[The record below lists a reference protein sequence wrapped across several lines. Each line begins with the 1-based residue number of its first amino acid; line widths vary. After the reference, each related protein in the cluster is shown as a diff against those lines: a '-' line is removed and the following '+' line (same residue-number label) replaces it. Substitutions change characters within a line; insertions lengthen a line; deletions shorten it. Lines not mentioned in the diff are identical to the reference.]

1 MGMTQADDRLVQG
14 NARYVEYGDDA
25 VAYLSERD
33 LRMADAIARIG
44 HVWRVRDDDLFQAV
58 VHSIIGQQI
67 STRAQATV
75 WARMR
80 DGLGTVDAAHVAAAS
95 VEELQAFG
103 MTYGKAGYIRDFAL
117 RVQDGSF
124 DITAVERMDDDEAIE
139 ALAALRGVGR
149 WTAEMILTFCLNRPD
164 VFAYDDLAI
173 QRGLRMLYHHRK
185 ITRKLFERYR
195 RRFSPYCSVAS
206 LYLWEVAG
214 GALPELRDLA
224 QKAGPARKRPARKAG
239 EKAGAT
245 ARKAARKRVSA
256 PQENAESAR
265 GVTYVTT
272 FETGMIGTLTLASD
286 GERISHCWFKHD
298 RNWDADA
305 AKTYVRKDDLPV
317 FDIARRWLRRYFA
330 GERPDPS
337 ELPLGLSGTP
347 FRMVVWGQLLQI
359 PYGQTVTYGELA
371 ERIESQTGRRTS
383 ARAVGGAVGHNPIC
397 VIVPCHRVVGSGGSL
412 TGFAGGIEVKARLL
426 ALEGVEMG

>member
-1 MGMTQADDRLVQG
+1 MTQADDRLVQG
-14 NARYVEYGDDA
+14 EVRYVEYGDDA

-33 LRMADAIARIG
+33 PRMADAIARIG

-58 VHSIIGQQI
+58 VHSIVGQQI

-80 DGLGTVDAAHVAAAS
+80 DGLGAVDAAHVAAAS

-117 RVQDGSF
+117 HVQDGSF
-124 DITAVERMDDDEAIE
+124 DIAAVERMGDDEAIE
-139 ALAALRGVGR
+139 ALASLRGVGR

-173 QRGLRMLYHHRK
+173 QRGLRMLYHHRR
-185 ITRKLFERYR
+185 ITRKLLERYR

-239 EKAGAT
+239 EKDGG
-245 ARKAARKRVSA
+245 AARKVVRKGASA
-256 PQENAESAR
+256 PRKDAGA
-265 GVTYVTT
+265 GAGTTYVTT

-286 GERISHCWFKHD
+286 GERISHCWFEHD

-317 FDIARRWLRRYFA
+317 FDIACRWLRRYFA

-347 FRMVVWGQLLQI
+347 FRMAVWGQLLRI

-371 ERIESQTGRRTS
+371 ERVESQTGRRTS
-383 ARAVGGAVGHNPIC
+383 ARAVGGAVRHNPIC

-426 ALEGVEMG
+426 AAEGVKMG

>member
-1 MGMTQADDRLVQG
+1 MTQADDRLVQG
-14 NARYVEYGDDA
+14 EVRYVEYGDDA

-33 LRMADAIARIG
+33 PRMADAIARIG

-58 VHSIIGQQI
+58 VHSIVGQQI

-80 DGLGTVDAAHVAAAS
+80 DGLGTVDAAHVVAAS

-124 DITAVERMDDDEAIE
+124 DIAAVERMGDDEAIE
-139 ALAALRGVGR
+139 ALASLRGVGR

-173 QRGLRMLYHHRK
+173 QRGLRMLYHHRR
-185 ITRKLFERYR
+185 ITRKLLERYR

-239 EKAGAT
+239 EKDGG
-245 ARKAARKRVSA
+245 AARKVVRKGASA
-256 PQENAESAR
+256 PRKDAGA
-265 GVTYVTT
+265 GAGTTYVTT

-286 GERISHCWFKHD
+286 GERISHCWFEHD

-317 FDIARRWLRRYFA
+317 FDIACRWLRRYFA
-330 GERPDPS
+330 GERPDSS

-347 FRMVVWGQLLQI
+347 FRMAVWGQLLRI

-371 ERIESQTGRRTS
+371 ERVESQTGRRTS
-383 ARAVGGAVGHNPIC
+383 ARAVGGAVRHNPIC

-426 ALEGVEMG
+426 AAEGVKMG

>member
-1 MGMTQADDRLVQG
+1 MTQADDRLVQG
-14 NARYVEYGDDA
+14 EVRYVEYGDDA

-33 LRMADAIARIG
+33 PRMADAIARIG

-58 VHSIIGQQI
+58 VHSIVGQQI

-80 DGLGTVDAAHVAAAS
+80 DGLGTVDAAHVVAAS

-103 MTYGKAGYIRDFAL
+103 MTYGKAGYIHDFAL
-117 RVQDGSF
+117 HVQDGSF
-124 DITAVERMDDDEAIE
+124 DIAAVERMGDDEAIE
-139 ALAALRGVGR
+139 ALASLRGVGR
-149 WTAEMILTFCLNRPD
+149 WTAEMVLTFCLNRPD

-173 QRGLRMLYHHRK
+173 QRGLRMLYHHRR
-185 ITRKLFERYR
+185 ITRKLLERYR

-239 EKAGAT
+239 EKDGG
-245 ARKAARKRVSA
+245 AARKVVRKGASA
-256 PQENAESAR
+256 PRKDAGA
-265 GVTYVTT
+265 GAGTTYVTT

-286 GERISHCWFKHD
+286 GERISHCWFEHD

-317 FDIARRWLRRYFA
+317 FDIACRWLRRYFA
-330 GERPDPS
+330 GERPDSS

-347 FRMVVWGQLLQI
+347 FGMAVWGQLLRI

-371 ERIESQTGRRTS
+371 ERVESQTGRRTS
-383 ARAVGGAVGHNPIC
+383 ARAVGGAVRHNPIC

-426 ALEGVEMG
+426 AAEGVKMG

>member
-1 MGMTQADDRLVQG
+1 MTQADDRLVQG
-14 NARYVEYGDDA
+14 EVRYVEYGDDA

-33 LRMADAIARIG
+33 PRMADAIARIG

-58 VHSIIGQQI
+58 VHSIVGQQI

-103 MTYGKAGYIRDFAL
+103 MTYGKAGYIHDFAL
-117 RVQDGSF
+117 HVQDGSF
-124 DITAVERMDDDEAIE
+124 DIAAVERMGDDEAIE
-139 ALAALRGVGR
+139 ALASLRGVGR

-173 QRGLRMLYHHRK
+173 QRGLRMLYHHRR
-185 ITRKLFERYR
+185 ITRKLLERYR

-239 EKAGAT
+239 EKDGG
-245 ARKAARKRVSA
+245 AARKVVRKGASA
-256 PQENAESAR
+256 PRKDAGA
-265 GVTYVTT
+265 GAGTTYVTT

-286 GERISHCWFKHD
+286 GERISHCWFEHD

-317 FDIARRWLRRYFA
+317 FDIACRWLRRYFA
-330 GERPDPS
+330 GERPDSS

-347 FRMVVWGQLLQI
+347 FRMAVWGQLLRI

-371 ERIESQTGRRTS
+371 ERVESQTGRRTS
-383 ARAVGGAVGHNPIC
+383 ARAVGGAVRHNPIC

-426 ALEGVEMG
+426 AAEGVKMG

>member
-1 MGMTQADDRLVQG
+1 MTQADDRLVQG
-14 NARYVEYGDDA
+14 EVRYVEYGDDA

-33 LRMADAIARIG
+33 PRMADAIARIG

-58 VHSIIGQQI
+58 VHSIVGQQI

-80 DGLGTVDAAHVAAAS
+80 DGLGAVDAAHVAAAS

-117 RVQDGSF
+117 HVQDGSF
-124 DITAVERMDDDEAIE
+124 DIAAVERMGDDEAIE
-139 ALAALRGVGR
+139 ALASLRGVGR

-173 QRGLRMLYHHRK
+173 QRGLRMLYHHRR
-185 ITRKLFERYR
+185 ITRKLLERYR

-224 QKAGPARKRPARKAG
+224 QKAGSARKRPARKAG
-239 EKAGAT
+239 EKDGG
-245 ARKAARKRVSA
+245 AARKVVRKGASA
-256 PQENAESAR
+256 PRKDAGA
-265 GVTYVTT
+265 GAGTTYVTT

-286 GERISHCWFKHD
+286 GERISHCRFEHD

-317 FDIARRWLRRYFA
+317 FDIACHWLRRYFA
-330 GERPDPS
+330 GERPDSS

-347 FRMVVWGQLLQI
+347 FRMAVWGQLLRI

-371 ERIESQTGRRTS
+371 ERVESQTGRRTS
-383 ARAVGGAVGHNPIC
+383 ARAVGGAVRHNPIC

-426 ALEGVEMG
+426 AAEGVKMG

>member
-1 MGMTQADDRLVQG
+1 MTQADDRLVQG
-14 NARYVEYGDDA
+14 EVRYVEYGDDA
-25 VAYLSERD
+25 VAYLSARD
-33 LRMADAIARIG
+33 QRMADAIARIG

-58 VHSIIGQQI
+58 VHSIVGQQI

-103 MTYGKAGYIRDFAL
+103 MTYGKVGYIHDFAL
-117 RVQDGSF
+117 HVQDGSF
-124 DITAVERMDDDEAIE
+124 DIAAVERMGDDEAIE
-139 ALAALRGVGR
+139 ALASLRGVGR

-173 QRGLRMLYHHRK
+173 QRGLRMLYHHRR
-185 ITRKLFERYR
+185 ITRKLLERYR

-224 QKAGPARKRPARKAG
+224 QKAGSARKRPARKAG
-239 EKAGAT
+239 EKDGG
-245 ARKAARKRVSA
+245 AARKVVRKGASA
-256 PQENAESAR
+256 PRKDAGA
-265 GVTYVTT
+265 GAGTTYVTT

-286 GERISHCWFKHD
+286 GERISHCWFEHD
-298 RNWDADA
+298 RSWDADA

-317 FDIARRWLRRYFA
+317 FDIACRWLRRYFA
-330 GERPDPS
+330 GERPDSS

-347 FRMVVWGQLLQI
+347 FRMAVWGQLLRI

-371 ERIESQTGRRTS
+371 ERVESQTGRRTS
-383 ARAVGGAVGHNPIC
+383 ARAVGGAVRHNPIC

-426 ALEGVEMG
+426 AAEGVKMG

>member
-1 MGMTQADDRLVQG
+1 MTQADDRLVQG
-14 NARYVEYGDDA
+14 EVRYVEYGDDA

-33 LRMADAIARIG
+33 PRMADAIARIG

-58 VHSIIGQQI
+58 VHSIVGQQI

-103 MTYGKAGYIRDFAL
+103 MTYGKVGYIRDFAL

-124 DITAVERMDDDEAIE
+124 DIAAVERMGDDEAIE
-139 ALAALRGVGR
+139 ALASLRGVGR

-173 QRGLRMLYHHRK
+173 QRGLRMLYHHRR
-185 ITRKLFERYR
+185 ITRKLLERYR

-224 QKAGPARKRPARKAG
+224 QKAGPARKRPARKAR
-239 EKAGAT
+239 EKDGG
-245 ARKAARKRVSA
+245 AARKVVRKGASA
-256 PQENAESAR
+256 PRKDAGA
-265 GVTYVTT
+265 GAGTTYVTT

-286 GERISHCWFKHD
+286 GERISHCWFEHD

-317 FDIARRWLRRYFA
+317 FDIACRWLRRYFA

-347 FRMVVWGQLLQI
+347 FRMAVWGQLLRI

-371 ERIESQTGRRTS
+371 ERVESQTGRRTS

-426 ALEGVEMG
+426 AAEGVKMG

>member
-1 MGMTQADDRLVQG
+1 MTQADDRLVQG
-14 NARYVEYGDDA
+14 EVRYVEYGDDA

-33 LRMADAIARIG
+33 PRMADAIARIG

-58 VHSIIGQQI
+58 VHSIVGQQI

-103 MTYGKAGYIRDFAL
+103 MTYGKAGYIHDFAL

-124 DITAVERMDDDEAIE
+124 DIAAVERMGDDEAIE
-139 ALAALRGVGR
+139 ALASLRGVGR

-173 QRGLRMLYHHRK
+173 QRGLRMLYHHRR
-185 ITRKLFERYR
+185 ITRKLLERYR

-224 QKAGPARKRPARKAG
+224 QKAGPAGKRPARKAG
-239 EKAGAT
+239 EKDGG
-245 ARKAARKRVSA
+245 AARKVVRKGASA
-256 PQENAESAR
+256 PRKDAGA
-265 GVTYVTT
+265 GAGTTYVTT

-286 GERISHCWFKHD
+286 GERISHCWFEHD

-317 FDIARRWLRRYFA
+317 FDIACRWLRRYFA
-330 GERPDPS
+330 GERPDSS

-347 FRMVVWGQLLQI
+347 FRMAVWGQLLRI

-371 ERIESQTGRRTS
+371 ERVESQTGRRTS
-383 ARAVGGAVGHNPIC
+383 ARAVGGAVRHNPIC

-426 ALEGVEMG
+426 AAEGVKMG

>member
-1 MGMTQADDRLVQG
+1 MTQADDRLVQG
-14 NARYVEYGDDA
+14 EVRYVEYGDDA
-25 VAYLSERD
+25 VAYLSARD
-33 LRMADAIARIG
+33 QRMADAIARIG

-58 VHSIIGQQI
+58 VHSIVGQQI

-95 VEELQAFG
+95 VEELRAFG
-103 MTYGKAGYIRDFAL
+103 MTYGKVGYIHDFAL
-117 RVQDGSF
+117 HVQDGSF
-124 DITAVERMDDDEAIE
+124 DIAAVERMGDDEAIE
-139 ALAALRGVGR
+139 ALASLRGVGR

-173 QRGLRMLYHHRK
+173 QRGLRMLYHHRR
-185 ITRKLFERYR
+185 ITRKLLERYR

-239 EKAGAT
+239 EKDGG
-245 ARKAARKRVSA
+245 AARKVVRKGASA
-256 PQENAESAR
+256 PRKDAGA
-265 GVTYVTT
+265 GAGTTYVTT

-286 GERISHCWFKHD
+286 GERISHCWFEHD

-317 FDIARRWLRRYFA
+317 FDIACRWLRRYFA
-330 GERPDPS
+330 GERPDSS

-347 FRMVVWGQLLQI
+347 FRMAVWGQLLRI

-371 ERIESQTGRRTS
+371 ERVESQTGRRTS
-383 ARAVGGAVGHNPIC
+383 ARAVGGAVRHNPIC

-426 ALEGVEMG
+426 AAEGVKMG

>member
-1 MGMTQADDRLVQG
+1 MTQADDRLVQG
-14 NARYVEYGDDA
+14 EVRYVEYGDDA

-33 LRMADAIARIG
+33 PRMADAIARIG

-58 VHSIIGQQI
+58 VHSIVGQQI

-103 MTYGKAGYIRDFAL
+103 MTYGKAGYIHDFAL
-117 RVQDGSF
+117 HVQDGSF
-124 DITAVERMDDDEAIE
+124 DIAAVERMGDDEAIE
-139 ALAALRGVGR
+139 ALASLRGVGR

-173 QRGLRMLYHHRK
+173 QRGLRMLYHHRR
-185 ITRKLFERYR
+185 ITRKLLERYR

-239 EKAGAT
+239 EKDGG
-245 ARKAARKRVSA
+245 AARKVVRKGASA
-256 PQENAESAR
+256 PRKDAGA
-265 GVTYVTT
+265 GAGTTYVTT

-286 GERISHCWFKHD
+286 GERISHCWFEHD

-317 FDIARRWLRRYFA
+317 FDIACRWLRRYFA

-347 FRMVVWGQLLQI
+347 FRMAVWGQLLRI

-371 ERIESQTGRRTS
+371 ERVESQTGRRTS
-383 ARAVGGAVGHNPIC
+383 ARAVGGAVRHNPIC

-426 ALEGVEMG
+426 AAEGVKMG

>member
-1 MGMTQADDRLVQG
+1 MTQADDRLVQG
-14 NARYVEYGDDA
+14 EVRYVEYGDDA

-33 LRMADAIARIG
+33 PRMADAIARIG

-58 VHSIIGQQI
+58 VHSIVGQQI

-103 MTYGKAGYIRDFAL
+103 MTYGKAGYIHDFAL
-117 RVQDGSF
+117 HVQDGSF
-124 DITAVERMDDDEAIE
+124 DIAAVERMGDDEAIE
-139 ALAALRGVGR
+139 ALASLRGVGR

-173 QRGLRMLYHHRK
+173 QRGLRMLYHHRR
-185 ITRKLFERYR
+185 ITQKLLERYR

-239 EKAGAT
+239 EKDGG
-245 ARKAARKRVSA
+245 AARKVVRKGASA
-256 PQENAESAR
+256 PRKDAGA
-265 GVTYVTT
+265 GAGTTYVTT

-286 GERISHCWFKHD
+286 GERISHCWFEHD

-317 FDIARRWLRRYFA
+317 FDIACRWLRRYFA

-347 FRMVVWGQLLQI
+347 FRMAVWGQLLRI

-371 ERIESQTGRRTS
+371 ERVESQTGRRTS
-383 ARAVGGAVGHNPIC
+383 ARAVGGAVRHNPIC

-426 ALEGVEMG
+426 AAEGVKMG

>member
-1 MGMTQADDRLVQG
+1 MTQADDRLVQG
-14 NARYVEYGDDA
+14 EVRYVEYGDDA

-33 LRMADAIARIG
+33 PRMADAIARIG

-58 VHSIIGQQI
+58 VHSIVGQQI

-103 MTYGKAGYIRDFAL
+103 MTYGKVGYIHDFAL
-117 RVQDGSF
+117 HVQDGSF
-124 DITAVERMDDDEAIE
+124 DIAAVERMGDDEAIE
-139 ALAALRGVGR
+139 ALASLRGVGR

-173 QRGLRMLYHHRK
+173 QRGLRMLYHHRR
-185 ITRKLFERYR
+185 ITRKLLERYR

-239 EKAGAT
+239 EKDGG
-245 ARKAARKRVSA
+245 AARKVVRKGASA
-256 PQENAESAR
+256 PRKDAGA
-265 GVTYVTT
+265 GAGTTYVTT

-286 GERISHCWFKHD
+286 GERISHCWFEHD

-317 FDIARRWLRRYFA
+317 FDIACRWLRRYFA
-330 GERPDPS
+330 GERPDSS

-347 FRMVVWGQLLQI
+347 FRMAVWGQLLRI

-371 ERIESQTGRRTS
+371 ERVESQTGRRTS
-383 ARAVGGAVGHNPIC
+383 ARAVGGAVRHNPIC

-426 ALEGVEMG
+426 AAEGVKMG

>member
-1 MGMTQADDRLVQG
+1 MTQADDRLVQG
-14 NARYVEYGDDA
+14 EVRYVEYGDDA

-33 LRMADAIARIG
+33 PRMADAIARIG

-58 VHSIIGQQI
+58 VHSIVGQQI

-80 DGLGTVDAAHVAAAS
+80 DGLGTVDAAHVVAAS

-103 MTYGKAGYIRDFAL
+103 MTYGKVGYIHDFAL

-124 DITAVERMDDDEAIE
+124 DIAAVERMGDDEAIE
-139 ALAALRGVGR
+139 ALASLRGVGR

-173 QRGLRMLYHHRK
+173 QRGLRMLYHHRR
-185 ITRKLFERYR
+185 ITRKLLERYR

-239 EKAGAT
+239 EKDGG
-245 ARKAARKRVSA
+245 AARKVVRKGASA
-256 PQENAESAR
+256 PRKDAGA
-265 GVTYVTT
+265 GAGTTYVTT

-286 GERISHCWFKHD
+286 GERISHCWFEHD

-317 FDIARRWLRRYFA
+317 FDIACHWLRRYFA
-330 GERPDPS
+330 GERPDSS

-347 FRMVVWGQLLQI
+347 FRMAVWGQLLRI

-371 ERIESQTGRRTS
+371 ERVESQTGRRTS
-383 ARAVGGAVGHNPIC
+383 ARAVGGAVRHNPIC

-426 ALEGVEMG
+426 AAEGVKMG

>member
-1 MGMTQADDRLVQG
+1 MAMTQADDRLVQG
-14 NARYVEYGDDA
+14 EVRYVEYGDDA
-25 VAYLSERD
+25 VAYLSARD
-33 LRMADAIARIG
+33 PRMADAIARIG
-44 HVWRVRDDDLFQAV
+44 HVWRVRDDELFQAV
-58 VHSIIGQQI
+58 VHSIVGQQI

-124 DITAVERMDDDEAIE
+124 DIAAVERMGDDEAIE
-139 ALAALRGVGR
+139 ALASLRGVGR

-164 VFAYDDLAI
+164 VFAFDDLAI

-224 QKAGPARKRPARKAG
+224 QKTRPARKAG
-239 EKAGAT
+239 EKNGG
-245 ARKAARKRVSA
+245 AARKTVRKGDSA
-256 PQENAESAR
+256 PR
-265 GVTYVTT
+265 KVGGTGTGTTHVTT
-272 FETGMIGTLTLASD
+272 FETGVIGNLTLASD
-286 GERISHCWFKHD
+286 GERISHCWFEHD
-298 RNWDADA
+298 RNWDADVA
-305 AKTYVRKDDLPV
+305 EAYVRKDDLPV
-317 FDIARRWLRRYFA
+317 FDIARRWLRGYFA
-330 GERPDPS
+330 GERPDPG
-337 ELPLGLSGTP
+337 ELPLGLVGTP
-347 FRMVVWGQLLQI
+347 FRMVVWEQLLQI
-359 PYGQTVTYGELA
+359 PYGRTVTYGELA
-371 ERIESQTGRRTS
+371 ERVESQTGRRTS

-412 TGFAGGIEVKARLL
+412 MGFAGGVEVKARLL
-426 ALEGVEMG
+426 ALEGAKMG

>member
-1 MGMTQADDRLVQG
+1 MTQADDRLVQG
-14 NARYVEYGDDA
+14 EVRYVEYGDDA

-33 LRMADAIARIG
+33 PRMADAIARIG
-44 HVWRVRDDDLFQAV
+44 HVWRVRDNDLFQAV
-58 VHSIIGQQI
+58 VHSIVGQQI

-80 DGLGTVDAAHVAAAS
+80 DGLGMVDAAHVAAAS

-103 MTYGKAGYIRDFAL
+103 MTYGKAGYIHDFAL
-117 RVQDGSF
+117 HVQDGSF
-124 DITAVERMDDDEAIE
+124 DIAAVERMGDDEAIE
-139 ALAALRGVGR
+139 ALASLRGVGR

-173 QRGLRMLYHHRK
+173 QRGLRMLYHHRR
-185 ITRKLFERYR
+185 ITRKLLERYR

-239 EKAGAT
+239 EKDGG
-245 ARKAARKRVSA
+245 AARKVVRKGASA
-256 PQENAESAR
+256 PRKDAGA
-265 GVTYVTT
+265 GAGTTYVTT

-286 GERISHCWFKHD
+286 GERISHCWFEHD

-317 FDIARRWLRRYFA
+317 FDIACRWLRRYFA

-347 FRMVVWGQLLQI
+347 FRMAVWGQLLRI

-371 ERIESQTGRRTS
+371 ERVESQTGRRTS

-426 ALEGVEMG
+426 AAEGVKMG

>member
-1 MGMTQADDRLVQG
+1 MTQADDRLVQG
-14 NARYVEYGDDA
+14 EVRYVEYGDDA

-33 LRMADAIARIG
+33 PRMADAIARIG

-58 VHSIIGQQI
+58 VHSIVGQQI

-80 DGLGTVDAAHVAAAS
+80 DGLGAVDAAHVAAAS

-117 RVQDGSF
+117 HVQDGSF
-124 DITAVERMDDDEAIE
+124 DIAAVERMGDDEAIE
-139 ALAALRGVGR
+139 ALASLRGVGR

-173 QRGLRMLYHHRK
+173 QRGLRMLYHHRR
-185 ITRKLFERYR
+185 ITRKLLERYR

-224 QKAGPARKRPARKAG
+224 QKAGSARKRPARKAG
-239 EKAGAT
+239 EKDGG
-245 ARKAARKRVSA
+245 AARKVVRKGASA
-256 PQENAESAR
+256 PRKDAGA
-265 GVTYVTT
+265 GAGTTYVTT

-286 GERISHCWFKHD
+286 GERISHCWFEHD

-317 FDIARRWLRRYFA
+317 FDIACHWLRRYFA
-330 GERPDPS
+330 GERPDSS

-347 FRMVVWGQLLQI
+347 FRMAVWGQLLRI

-371 ERIESQTGRRTS
+371 ERVESQTGRRTS
-383 ARAVGGAVGHNPIC
+383 VRAVGGAVRHNPIC

-426 ALEGVEMG
+426 AAEGVKMG

>member
-1 MGMTQADDRLVQG
+1 MTQADDRLVQG
-14 NARYVEYGDDA
+14 EVRYVEYGDDA

-33 LRMADAIARIG
+33 PRMADAIARIG

-58 VHSIIGQQI
+58 VHSIVGQQI

-124 DITAVERMDDDEAIE
+124 DIAAVERMGDDEAIE
-139 ALAALRGVGR
+139 ALASLRGVGR

-173 QRGLRMLYHHRK
+173 QRGLRMLYHHRR
-185 ITRKLFERYR
+185 ITRKLLERYR

-239 EKAGAT
+239 EKDGG
-245 ARKAARKRVSA
+245 AARKVVRKGASA
-256 PQENAESAR
+256 PRKDAGA
-265 GVTYVTT
+265 GAGTTYVTT

-286 GERISHCWFKHD
+286 GERISHCWFEHD

-317 FDIARRWLRRYFA
+317 FDIACRWLRRYFA
-330 GERPDPS
+330 GERPDSS

-347 FRMVVWGQLLQI
+347 FRMAVWGQLLRI

-371 ERIESQTGRRTS
+371 ERVESQTGRRTS
-383 ARAVGGAVGHNPIC
+383 ARAVGGAVRHNPIC

-426 ALEGVEMG
+426 AAEGVKMG

>member
-1 MGMTQADDRLVQG
+1 MTQADDRLVQG
-14 NARYVEYGDDA
+14 EVRYVEYGDDA

-33 LRMADAIARIG
+33 PRMADAIARIG

-58 VHSIIGQQI
+58 VHSIVGQQI

-103 MTYGKAGYIRDFAL
+103 MTFGKVGYIHDFAL
-117 RVQDGSF
+117 HVQDGSF
-124 DITAVERMDDDEAIE
+124 DIAAVERMGDDEAIE
-139 ALAALRGVGR
+139 ALASLRGVGR

-173 QRGLRMLYHHRK
+173 QRGLRMLYHHRR
-185 ITRKLFERYR
+185 ITRKLLERYR

-239 EKAGAT
+239 EKDGG
-245 ARKAARKRVSA
+245 AARKVVRKGASA
-256 PQENAESAR
+256 PRKDAGA
-265 GVTYVTT
+265 GAGTTYVTT

-286 GERISHCWFKHD
+286 GERISHCWFEHD

-317 FDIARRWLRRYFA
+317 FDIACRWLRRYFA
-330 GERPDPS
+330 GERPDSS

-347 FRMVVWGQLLQI
+347 FRMAVWGQLLRI

-371 ERIESQTGRRTS
+371 ERVESQTGRRTS
-383 ARAVGGAVGHNPIC
+383 ARAVGGAVRHNPIC

-426 ALEGVEMG
+426 AAEGVKMG

>member
-1 MGMTQADDRLVQG
+1 MTQADDRLVQG
-14 NARYVEYGDDA
+14 EVRYVEYGDDA
-25 VAYLSERD
+25 VAYLSARD
-33 LRMADAIARIG
+33 QRMADAIARIG

-58 VHSIIGQQI
+58 VHSIVGQQI

-103 MTYGKAGYIRDFAL
+103 MTYGKVGYIRDFAL
-117 RVQDGSF
+117 HVQDGSF
-124 DITAVERMDDDEAIE
+124 DIAAVERMGDDEAIE
-139 ALAALRGVGR
+139 ALASLRGVGR

-173 QRGLRMLYHHRK
+173 QRGLRMLYHHRR
-185 ITRKLFERYR
+185 ITRKLLERYR

-239 EKAGAT
+239 EKDGG
-245 ARKAARKRVSA
+245 AARKVVRKGASA
-256 PQENAESAR
+256 PRKDAGA
-265 GVTYVTT
+265 GAGTTYVTT

-286 GERISHCWFKHD
+286 GERISHCWFEHD

-317 FDIARRWLRRYFA
+317 FDIACRWLRRYFA
-330 GERPDPS
+330 GERPDSS

-347 FRMVVWGQLLQI
+347 FRMAVWGQLLRI

-371 ERIESQTGRRTS
+371 ERVESQTGRRTS
-383 ARAVGGAVGHNPIC
+383 ARAVGGAVRHNPIC

-426 ALEGVEMG
+426 AAEGVKMG

>member
-1 MGMTQADDRLVQG
+1 MTQADDRLVQG
-14 NARYVEYGDDA
+14 EVRYVEYGDDA
-25 VAYLSERD
+25 VAYLSARD
-33 LRMADAIARIG
+33 QRMADAIARIG

-58 VHSIIGQQI
+58 VHSIVGQQI

-103 MTYGKAGYIRDFAL
+103 MTYGKVGYIHDFAL
-117 RVQDGSF
+117 HVQDGSF
-124 DITAVERMDDDEAIE
+124 DIAAVERMGDDEAIE
-139 ALAALRGVGR
+139 ALASLRGVGR

-173 QRGLRMLYHHRK
+173 QRGLRMLYHHRR
-185 ITRKLFERYR
+185 ITRKLLERYR

-239 EKAGAT
+239 EKDGG
-245 ARKAARKRVSA
+245 AARKVVRKGASA
-256 PQENAESAR
+256 PRKDAGA
-265 GVTYVTT
+265 GAGTTYVTT

-286 GERISHCWFKHD
+286 GERISHCWFEHD

-317 FDIARRWLRRYFA
+317 FDIACRWLRRYFA
-330 GERPDPS
+330 GERPDSS

-347 FRMVVWGQLLQI
+347 FRMAVWGQLLRI

-371 ERIESQTGRRTS
+371 ERVESQTGRRTS
-383 ARAVGGAVGHNPIC
+383 ARAVGGAVRHNPIC

-426 ALEGVEMG
+426 AAEGVKMG

>member
-1 MGMTQADDRLVQG
+1 MTQADDRLVQG
-14 NARYVEYGDDA
+14 EVRYVEYGDDA

-33 LRMADAIARIG
+33 PRMADAIARIG

-58 VHSIIGQQI
+58 VHSIVGQQI

-80 DGLGTVDAAHVAAAS
+80 DGLGTVDAAHVVAAS

-124 DITAVERMDDDEAIE
+124 DIAAVERMGDDEAIE
-139 ALAALRGVGR
+139 ALASLRGVGR

-173 QRGLRMLYHHRK
+173 QRGLRMLYHHRR
-185 ITRKLFERYR
+185 ITRKLLERYR

-239 EKAGAT
+239 EKDGG
-245 ARKAARKRVSA
+245 AARKVVRKGASA
-256 PQENAESAR
+256 PRKDAGA
-265 GVTYVTT
+265 GAGTTYVTT

-286 GERISHCWFKHD
+286 GERISHCWFEHD

-317 FDIARRWLRRYFA
+317 FDIACRWLRRYFA
-330 GERPDPS
+330 GERPDSS

-347 FRMVVWGQLLQI
+347 FGMAVWGQLLRI

-371 ERIESQTGRRTS
+371 ERVESQTGRRTS
-383 ARAVGGAVGHNPIC
+383 ARAVGGAVRHNPIC

-426 ALEGVEMG
+426 AAEGVKMG

>member
-1 MGMTQADDRLVQG
+1 MTQADDRLVQG
-14 NARYVEYGDDA
+14 EVRYVEYGDDA

-33 LRMADAIARIG
+33 PRMADAIARIG

-58 VHSIIGQQI
+58 VHSIVGQQI

-103 MTYGKAGYIRDFAL
+103 MTFGKAGYIRDFAL
-117 RVQDGSF
+117 HVQDGSF
-124 DITAVERMDDDEAIE
+124 DIAAVERMGDDEAIE
-139 ALAALRGVGR
+139 ALASLRGVGR

-173 QRGLRMLYHHRK
+173 QRGLRMLYHHRR
-185 ITRKLFERYR
+185 ITRKLLERYR

-239 EKAGAT
+239 EKDGG
-245 ARKAARKRVSA
+245 AARKVVRKGASA
-256 PQENAESAR
+256 PRKDAGA
-265 GVTYVTT
+265 GAGTTYVTT

-286 GERISHCWFKHD
+286 GERISHCWFEHD

-317 FDIARRWLRRYFA
+317 FDIACRWLRRYFA

-347 FRMVVWGQLLQI
+347 FRMAVWGQLLRI

-371 ERIESQTGRRTS
+371 ERVESQTGRRTS
-383 ARAVGGAVGHNPIC
+383 ARAVGGAVRHNPIC

-412 TGFAGGIEVKARLL
+412 TGFAGGIEMKARLL
-426 ALEGVEMG
+426 AAEGVKMG

>member
-1 MGMTQADDRLVQG
+1 MTQADDRLVQG
-14 NARYVEYGDDA
+14 EVRYVEYGDDA

-33 LRMADAIARIG
+33 PRMADAIARIG

-58 VHSIIGQQI
+58 VHGIVGQQI

-103 MTYGKAGYIRDFAL
+103 MTYGKVGYIRDFAL
-117 RVQDGSF
+117 HVQDGSF
-124 DITAVERMDDDEAIE
+124 DIAAVERMGDDEAIE
-139 ALAALRGVGR
+139 ALASLRGVGR

-173 QRGLRMLYHHRK
+173 QRGLRMLYHHRR
-185 ITRKLFERYR
+185 ITRKLLERYR

-239 EKAGAT
+239 EKDGG
-245 ARKAARKRVSA
+245 AARKVVRKGASA
-256 PQENAESAR
+256 PRKDAGA
-265 GVTYVTT
+265 GAGTTYVTT

-286 GERISHCWFKHD
+286 GERISHCWFEHD

-317 FDIARRWLRRYFA
+317 FDIACRWLRRYFA
-330 GERPDPS
+330 GERPDSS

-347 FRMVVWGQLLQI
+347 FRMAVWGQLLRI

-371 ERIESQTGRRTS
+371 ERVESQTGRRTS
-383 ARAVGGAVGHNPIC
+383 ARAVGGAVRHNPIC

-426 ALEGVEMG
+426 AAEGVKMG

>member
-1 MGMTQADDRLVQG
+1 M
-14 NARYVEYGDDA
+14 
-25 VAYLSERD
+25 
-33 LRMADAIARIG
+33 
-44 HVWRVRDDDLFQAV
+44 WRVRDDDLFQTV
-58 VHSIIGQQI
+58 VHSIVGQQI

-124 DITAVERMDDDEAIE
+124 DIAAVERMGDDEAIE
-139 ALAALRGVGR
+139 ALASLRGVGR

-164 VFAYDDLAI
+164 VFAFDDLAI

-224 QKAGPARKRPARKAG
+224 QKTRPARKAG
-239 EKAGAT
+239 EKNGG
-245 ARKAARKRVSA
+245 AARKTVRKGGSA
-256 PQENAESAR
+256 PRKVA
-265 GVTYVTT
+265 GTGTGTTYVTT
-272 FETGMIGTLTLASD
+272 FETGVIGNLTLASD
-286 GERISHCWFKHD
+286 GERILHCWFEHD
-298 RNWDADA
+298 RNWDADVA
-305 AKTYVRKDDLPV
+305 EAYVRKDDLPV
-317 FDIARRWLRRYFA
+317 FDIARRWLRGYFA
-330 GERPDPS
+330 GERPDPG
-337 ELPLGLSGTP
+337 ELPLGLVGTP
-347 FRMVVWGQLLQI
+347 FRMVAWGQLLRI
-359 PYGQTVTYGELA
+359 PYGRTVTYGELA
-371 ERIESQTGRRTS
+371 ERVESQTGRRTS

-412 TGFAGGIEVKARLL
+412 TGFAGGVEVKARLL
-426 ALEGVEMG
+426 ALEGAKMG

>member
-1 MGMTQADDRLVQG
+1 M
-14 NARYVEYGDDA
+14 
-25 VAYLSERD
+25 
-33 LRMADAIARIG
+33 
-44 HVWRVRDDDLFQAV
+44 RDDDLFQTV
-58 VHSIIGQQI
+58 VHSIVGQQI

-124 DITAVERMDDDEAIE
+124 DIAAVERMGDDEAIE
-139 ALAALRGVGR
+139 ALASLRGVGR

-164 VFAYDDLAI
+164 VFAFDDLAI

-224 QKAGPARKRPARKAG
+224 QKTRPARKAG
-239 EKAGAT
+239 EKNGG
-245 ARKAARKRVSA
+245 AARKTVRKGGSA
-256 PQENAESAR
+256 PRKVA
-265 GVTYVTT
+265 GTGTGTTYVTT
-272 FETGMIGTLTLASD
+272 FETGVIGNLTLASD
-286 GERISHCWFKHD
+286 GERILHCWFEHD
-298 RNWDADA
+298 RNWDADVA
-305 AKTYVRKDDLPV
+305 EAYVRKDDLPV
-317 FDIARRWLRRYFA
+317 FDIARRWLRGYFA
-330 GERPDPS
+330 GERPDPG
-337 ELPLGLSGTP
+337 ELPLGLVGTP
-347 FRMVVWGQLLQI
+347 FRMVAWGQLLRI
-359 PYGQTVTYGELA
+359 PYGRTVTYGELA
-371 ERIESQTGRRTS
+371 ERVESQTGRRTS

-412 TGFAGGIEVKARLL
+412 TGFAGGVEVKARLL
-426 ALEGVEMG
+426 ALEGAKMG

>member
-1 MGMTQADDRLVQG
+1 MTQADDRLVQG
-14 NARYVEYGDDA
+14 EVRYVEYGDDA

-33 LRMADAIARIG
+33 PRMADAIARIG

-58 VHSIIGQQI
+58 VHSIVGQQI

-75 WARMR
+75 WSRMR
-80 DGLGTVDAAHVAAAS
+80 DGLGTVDAAHVVAAS

-117 RVQDGSF
+117 RVQDGLF
-124 DITAVERMDDDEAIE
+124 DIAAVERMGDDEAIE
-139 ALAALRGVGR
+139 VLASLRGVGR

-173 QRGLRMLYHHRK
+173 QRGLRMLYHHRR
-185 ITRKLFERYR
+185 ITRKLLERYR

-239 EKAGAT
+239 EKDGG
-245 ARKAARKRVSA
+245 AARKVVRKGASA
-256 PQENAESAR
+256 PRKDAGA
-265 GVTYVTT
+265 GAGTTYVTT

-286 GERISHCWFKHD
+286 GERISHCWFEHD

-317 FDIARRWLRRYFA
+317 FDIACRWLRRYFA
-330 GERPDPS
+330 GERPDSS

-347 FRMVVWGQLLQI
+347 FRMAVWGQLLRI

-371 ERIESQTGRRTS
+371 ERVESQTGRRTS
-383 ARAVGGAVGHNPIC
+383 ARAVGGAVRHNPIC

-426 ALEGVEMG
+426 AAEGVKMG

>member
-1 MGMTQADDRLVQG
+1 MTQADDRLVQG
-14 NARYVEYGDDA
+14 EVRYVEYGDDA
-25 VAYLSERD
+25 VAYLSARD
-33 LRMADAIARIG
+33 QRMADAIARIG

-58 VHSIIGQQI
+58 VHSIVGQQI
-67 STRAQATV
+67 STRAQVTV
-75 WARMR
+75 WSRMR

-124 DITAVERMDDDEAIE
+124 DIAAVERMGDDEAIE
-139 ALAALRGVGR
+139 ALASLRGVGR

-173 QRGLRMLYHHRK
+173 QRGLRMLYHHRR
-185 ITRKLFERYR
+185 ITRKLLGRYR

-239 EKAGAT
+239 EKDGG
-245 ARKAARKRVSA
+245 AARKVVRKGASA
-256 PQENAESAR
+256 PRKDAGA
-265 GVTYVTT
+265 GAGTTYVTT

-286 GERISHCWFKHD
+286 GERISHCWFEHD

-317 FDIARRWLRRYFA
+317 FDIACRWLRRYFA
-330 GERPDPS
+330 GERPDSS

-347 FRMVVWGQLLQI
+347 FRMAVWGQLLRI

-371 ERIESQTGRRTS
+371 ERVESQTGRRTS

-426 ALEGVEMG
+426 AAEGVKMG

>member
-1 MGMTQADDRLVQG
+1 MTQADDRLVQG
-14 NARYVEYGDDA
+14 EVRYVEYGDDA
-25 VAYLSERD
+25 VAYLSARD
-33 LRMADAIARIG
+33 PRMADAIARIG

-58 VHSIIGQQI
+58 VHSIVGQQI

-75 WARMR
+75 WSRMR

-124 DITAVERMDDDEAIE
+124 DIAAVERMGDDEAIE
-139 ALAALRGVGR
+139 ALASLRGVGR

-173 QRGLRMLYHHRK
+173 QRGLRMLYHHRR
-185 ITRKLFERYR
+185 ITRKLLERYR

-239 EKAGAT
+239 EKDGG
-245 ARKAARKRVSA
+245 AARKVVRKGASA
-256 PQENAESAR
+256 PRKDAGA
-265 GVTYVTT
+265 GAGTTYVTT

-286 GERISHCWFKHD
+286 GERISHCWFEHD

-317 FDIARRWLRRYFA
+317 FDIACRWLRRYFA
-330 GERPDPS
+330 GERPDSS

-347 FRMVVWGQLLQI
+347 FRMAVWGQLLRI

-371 ERIESQTGRRTS
+371 ERVESQTGRRTS
-383 ARAVGGAVGHNPIC
+383 ARAVGGAVRHNPIC

-426 ALEGVEMG
+426 AAEGVKMG

>member
-1 MGMTQADDRLVQG
+1 MTQADDRLVQG
-14 NARYVEYGDDA
+14 EVRYVEYGDDA
-25 VAYLSERD
+25 VAYLSARD
-33 LRMADAIARIG
+33 QRMADAIARIG

-58 VHSIIGQQI
+58 VHSIVGQQI
-67 STRAQATV
+67 STHAQATV

-80 DGLGTVDAAHVAAAS
+80 DGLGAVDAAHVAAAS

-103 MTYGKAGYIRDFAL
+103 MTYGKAGYIHDFAL

-124 DITAVERMDDDEAIE
+124 DIAAVERMGDDEAIE
-139 ALAALRGVGR
+139 ALASLRGVGR

-173 QRGLRMLYHHRK
+173 QRGLRMLYHHRR
-185 ITRKLFERYR
+185 ITRKLLERYR

-239 EKAGAT
+239 EKDGG
-245 ARKAARKRVSA
+245 AARKVVRKGASA
-256 PQENAESAR
+256 PRKDAGA
-265 GVTYVTT
+265 GAGTTYVTT

-286 GERISHCWFKHD
+286 GERISHCWFEHD

-317 FDIARRWLRRYFA
+317 FDIACHWLRRYFA
-330 GERPDPS
+330 GERPDSS

-347 FRMVVWGQLLQI
+347 FRMAVWGQLLRI

-371 ERIESQTGRRTS
+371 ERVESQTGRRTS
-383 ARAVGGAVGHNPIC
+383 ARAVGGAVRHNPIC

-426 ALEGVEMG
+426 AAEGVKMG

>member
-1 MGMTQADDRLVQG
+1 MTQADDRLVQG
-14 NARYVEYGDDA
+14 EVRYVEYGDDA

-33 LRMADAIARIG
+33 PRMADAIARIG

-58 VHSIIGQQI
+58 VHSIVGQQI

-103 MTYGKAGYIRDFAL
+103 MTYGKVGYIRDFAL
-117 RVQDGSF
+117 HVQDGSF
-124 DITAVERMDDDEAIE
+124 DIAAVERMGDDEAIE
-139 ALAALRGVGR
+139 ALASLRGVGR

-173 QRGLRMLYHHRK
+173 QRGLRMLYHHRR
-185 ITRKLFERYR
+185 ITRKLLERYR

-239 EKAGAT
+239 EKDGG
-245 ARKAARKRVSA
+245 AARKVVRKGASA
-256 PQENAESAR
+256 PRKDAGA
-265 GVTYVTT
+265 GAGTTYVTT

-286 GERISHCWFKHD
+286 GERISHCWFEHD

-317 FDIARRWLRRYFA
+317 FDIACRWLRRYFA
-330 GERPDPS
+330 GERPDSS

-347 FRMVVWGQLLQI
+347 FRMAVWGQLLRI

-371 ERIESQTGRRTS
+371 ERVESQTGRRTS
-383 ARAVGGAVGHNPIC
+383 ARAVGGAVRHNPIC

-426 ALEGVEMG
+426 AAEGVKMG

>member
-1 MGMTQADDRLVQG
+1 MTQADDRLVQG
-14 NARYVEYGDDA
+14 EVRYVEYGDDA

-33 LRMADAIARIG
+33 PRMADAIARIG

-58 VHSIIGQQI
+58 VHSIVGQQI
-67 STRAQATV
+67 STRAQVTV
-75 WARMR
+75 WSRMR

-124 DITAVERMDDDEAIE
+124 DIAAVERMGDDEAIE
-139 ALAALRGVGR
+139 ALASLRGVGR

-173 QRGLRMLYHHRK
+173 QRGLRMLYHHRR
-185 ITRKLFERYR
+185 ITRKLLERYR

-224 QKAGPARKRPARKAG
+224 QKAGPARKAG
-239 EKAGAT
+239 EKDGG
-245 ARKAARKRVSA
+245 AARKVVRKGASA
-256 PQENAESAR
+256 PRKDAGA
-265 GVTYVTT
+265 GAGTTYVTT

-286 GERISHCWFKHD
+286 GERISHCWFEHD

-317 FDIARRWLRRYFA
+317 FDIACRWLRRHFA
-330 GERPDPS
+330 GERPDSS

-347 FRMVVWGQLLQI
+347 FRMAVWGQLLRI

-371 ERIESQTGRRTS
+371 ERVESQTGRRTS

-426 ALEGVEMG
+426 AAEGVKMG

>member
-1 MGMTQADDRLVQG
+1 MTQADDRLVQG
-14 NARYVEYGDDA
+14 EVRYVEYGDDA

-33 LRMADAIARIG
+33 PRMADAIARIG

-58 VHSIIGQQI
+58 VHSIVGQQI

-80 DGLGTVDAAHVAAAS
+80 DGLGAVDAAHVAAAS

-124 DITAVERMDDDEAIE
+124 DIAAVERMGDDEAIE
-139 ALAALRGVGR
+139 ALASLRGVGR

-173 QRGLRMLYHHRK
+173 QRGLRMLYHHRR
-185 ITRKLFERYR
+185 ITRKLLERYR

-239 EKAGAT
+239 EKDGG
-245 ARKAARKRVSA
+245 AARKVVRKGASA
-256 PQENAESAR
+256 PRKDAGA
-265 GVTYVTT
+265 GAGTTYVTT

-286 GERISHCWFKHD
+286 GERISHCWFEHD

-305 AKTYVRKDDLPV
+305 VKTYVRKDDLPV
-317 FDIARRWLRRYFA
+317 FDIACRWLRRYFA
-330 GERPDPS
+330 GERPDSS

-347 FRMVVWGQLLQI
+347 FRMAVWGQLLRI

-371 ERIESQTGRRTS
+371 ERVESQTGRRTS
-383 ARAVGGAVGHNPIC
+383 ARAVGGAVRHNPIC

-426 ALEGVEMG
+426 AAEGVKMG

>member
-1 MGMTQADDRLVQG
+1 MTQADDRLVQG
-14 NARYVEYGDDA
+14 EVRYVEYGDDA

-33 LRMADAIARIG
+33 PRMADAIARIG

-58 VHSIIGQQI
+58 VHSIVGQQI

-80 DGLGTVDAAHVAAAS
+80 DGLGAVDAAHVAAAS

-117 RVQDGSF
+117 HVQDGSF
-124 DITAVERMDDDEAIE
+124 DIAAVERMGDDEAIE
-139 ALAALRGVGR
+139 ALASLRGVGR

-173 QRGLRMLYHHRK
+173 QRGLRMLYHHRR
-185 ITRKLFERYR
+185 ITRKLLERYR

-224 QKAGPARKRPARKAG
+224 QKAGSARKRPARKAG
-239 EKAGAT
+239 EKDGG
-245 ARKAARKRVSA
+245 AARKVVRKGASA
-256 PQENAESAR
+256 PRKDAGA
-265 GVTYVTT
+265 GAGTTYVTT

-286 GERISHCWFKHD
+286 GERISHCWFEHD

-317 FDIARRWLRRYFA
+317 FDIACHWLRRYFA
-330 GERPDPS
+330 GERPDSS

-347 FRMVVWGQLLQI
+347 FRMAVWGQLLRI

-371 ERIESQTGRRTS
+371 ERVESQTGRRTS
-383 ARAVGGAVGHNPIC
+383 ARAVGGAVRHNPIC

-426 ALEGVEMG
+426 AAEGVKMG

>member
-1 MGMTQADDRLVQG
+1 MTQADDRLVQG
-14 NARYVEYGDDA
+14 EVRYVEYGDDA

-33 LRMADAIARIG
+33 PRMADAIARIG

-58 VHSIIGQQI
+58 VHNIVGQQI

-103 MTYGKAGYIRDFAL
+103 MTYGKAGYIHDFAL

-124 DITAVERMDDDEAIE
+124 DIAAVERMGDDEAIE
-139 ALAALRGVGR
+139 ALASLRGVGR

-173 QRGLRMLYHHRK
+173 QRGLRMLYHHRR
-185 ITRKLFERYR
+185 ITRKLLERYR

-239 EKAGAT
+239 EKDGG
-245 ARKAARKRVSA
+245 AARKVVRKGASA
-256 PQENAESAR
+256 PRKDAGA
-265 GVTYVTT
+265 GAGTTYVTT

-286 GERISHCWFKHD
+286 GERISHCWFEHD

-317 FDIARRWLRRYFA
+317 FDIACRWLRRYFA
-330 GERPDPS
+330 GERPDSS

-347 FRMVVWGQLLQI
+347 FRMAVWGQLLRI

-371 ERIESQTGRRTS
+371 ERVESQTGRRTS
-383 ARAVGGAVGHNPIC
+383 ARAVGGAVRHNPIC

-426 ALEGVEMG
+426 AAEGVKMG

>member
-1 MGMTQADDRLVQG
+1 MTQADDRLVQG
-14 NARYVEYGDDA
+14 EVRYVEYGDDA

-33 LRMADAIARIG
+33 PRMADAIARIG

-58 VHSIIGQQI
+58 VHSIVGQQI

-75 WARMR
+75 WSRMR

-124 DITAVERMDDDEAIE
+124 DIAAVERMGDDEAIE
-139 ALAALRGVGR
+139 ALASLRGVGR

-173 QRGLRMLYHHRK
+173 QRGLRMLYHHRR
-185 ITRKLFERYR
+185 ITRKLLERYR

-239 EKAGAT
+239 EKDGG
-245 ARKAARKRVSA
+245 AARKVVRKGASA
-256 PQENAESAR
+256 PRKDAGA
-265 GVTYVTT
+265 GAGTTYVTT

-286 GERISHCWFKHD
+286 GERISHCWFEHD

-317 FDIARRWLRRYFA
+317 FDIACRWLRRYFA
-330 GERPDPS
+330 GERPDSS

-347 FRMVVWGQLLQI
+347 FRMAVWGQLLRI

-371 ERIESQTGRRTS
+371 ERVESQTGRRTS
-383 ARAVGGAVGHNPIC
+383 ARAVGGAVRHNPVC

-426 ALEGVEMG
+426 AAEGVKMG

>member
-1 MGMTQADDRLVQG
+1 M
-14 NARYVEYGDDA
+14 
-25 VAYLSERD
+25 
-33 LRMADAIARIG
+33 
-44 HVWRVRDDDLFQAV
+44 
-58 VHSIIGQQI
+58 
-67 STRAQATV
+67 
-75 WARMR
+75 
-80 DGLGTVDAAHVAAAS
+80 DAAHVAAAS

-103 MTYGKAGYIRDFAL
+103 MTFGKAGYIRDFAL
-117 RVQDGSF
+117 HVQDGSF
-124 DITAVERMDDDEAIE
+124 DIAAVERMGDDEAIE
-139 ALAALRGVGR
+139 ALASLRGVGR

-173 QRGLRMLYHHRK
+173 QRGLRMLYHHRR
-185 ITRKLFERYR
+185 ITRKLLERYR

-239 EKAGAT
+239 EKDGG
-245 ARKAARKRVSA
+245 AARKVVRKGASA
-256 PQENAESAR
+256 PRKDAGA
-265 GVTYVTT
+265 GAGTTYVTT

-286 GERISHCWFKHD
+286 GERISHCWFEHD

-317 FDIARRWLRRYFA
+317 FDIACRWLRRYFA

-347 FRMVVWGQLLQI
+347 FRMAVWGQLLRI

-371 ERIESQTGRRTS
+371 ERVESQTGRRTS
-383 ARAVGGAVGHNPIC
+383 ARAVGGAVRHNPIC

-412 TGFAGGIEVKARLL
+412 TGFAGGIEMKARLL
-426 ALEGVEMG
+426 AAEGVKMG

>member
-1 MGMTQADDRLVQG
+1 MTQADDRLVQG
-14 NARYVEYGDDA
+14 EVRYVEYGDDA

-33 LRMADAIARIG
+33 PRMADAIARIG

-58 VHSIIGQQI
+58 VHSIVGQQI

-103 MTYGKAGYIRDFAL
+103 MTYGKAGYIHDFAL
-117 RVQDGSF
+117 HVQDGSF
-124 DITAVERMDDDEAIE
+124 DIAAVERMGDDEAIE
-139 ALAALRGVGR
+139 ALASLRGVGR

-173 QRGLRMLYHHRK
+173 QRGLRMLYHHRR
-185 ITRKLFERYR
+185 ITRKLLERYR

-239 EKAGAT
+239 EKDGG
-245 ARKAARKRVSA
+245 AARKVVRKGASA
-256 PQENAESAR
+256 PRKDAGA
-265 GVTYVTT
+265 GAGTTYVTT
-272 FETGMIGTLTLASD
+272 FETGMIGPLTLASD
-286 GERISHCWFKHD
+286 GERISHCWFEHD

-317 FDIARRWLRRYFA
+317 FDIACRWLRRYFA
-330 GERPDPS
+330 GERPDSS

-347 FRMVVWGQLLQI
+347 FRMAVWRQLLRI

-371 ERIESQTGRRTS
+371 ERVESQTGRRTS
-383 ARAVGGAVGHNPIC
+383 ARAVGGAVRHNPIC

-426 ALEGVEMG
+426 AAEGVKMG

>member
-1 MGMTQADDRLVQG
+1 MTQADDRLVQG
-14 NARYVEYGDDA
+14 EVRYVEYGDDA

-33 LRMADAIARIG
+33 PRMADAIARIG

-58 VHSIIGQQI
+58 VHSIVGQQI

-80 DGLGTVDAAHVAAAS
+80 DGLGTVDAAHVVAAS

-124 DITAVERMDDDEAIE
+124 DIAAVERMGDDEAIE
-139 ALAALRGVGR
+139 ALASLRGVGR

-173 QRGLRMLYHHRK
+173 QRGLRMLYYHRR
-185 ITRKLFERYR
+185 ITRKLLERYR

-206 LYLWEVAG
+206 LYLWEVAE

-239 EKAGAT
+239 EKDGG
-245 ARKAARKRVSA
+245 AARKVVRKGASA
-256 PQENAESAR
+256 PRKDAGA
-265 GVTYVTT
+265 GAGTTYVTT
-272 FETGMIGTLTLASD
+272 FETSMIGTLTLASD
-286 GERISHCWFKHD
+286 GERISHCWFEHD

-317 FDIARRWLRRYFA
+317 FDIACHWLRRYFA
-330 GERPDPS
+330 GERPDSS

-347 FRMVVWGQLLQI
+347 FRMAVWGQLLRI

-371 ERIESQTGRRTS
+371 ERVESQTGRRTS
-383 ARAVGGAVGHNPIC
+383 ARAVGGAVRHNPIC

-426 ALEGVEMG
+426 AAEGVKMG

>member
-1 MGMTQADDRLVQG
+1 MTQADDRLVQG
-14 NARYVEYGDDA
+14 EVRYVEYGDDA

-33 LRMADAIARIG
+33 PRMADAIARIG

-58 VHSIIGQQI
+58 VHSIVGQQI

-80 DGLGTVDAAHVAAAS
+80 DGLGTVDAARVVAAS

-103 MTYGKAGYIRDFAL
+103 MTFGKAGYIRDFAL
-117 RVQDGSF
+117 HVQDGSF
-124 DITAVERMDDDEAIE
+124 DIAAVERMGDDEAIE
-139 ALAALRGVGR
+139 ALASLRGVGR

-173 QRGLRMLYHHRK
+173 QRGLRMLYHHRR
-185 ITRKLFERYR
+185 ITRKLLERYR

-239 EKAGAT
+239 EKDGG
-245 ARKAARKRVSA
+245 AARKVVRKGASA
-256 PQENAESAR
+256 PRKDAGA
-265 GVTYVTT
+265 GAGTTYVTT

-286 GERISHCWFKHD
+286 GERISHCWFEHD

-317 FDIARRWLRRYFA
+317 FDIACRWLRRYFA

-347 FRMVVWGQLLQI
+347 FRMAVWGQLLRI

-371 ERIESQTGRRTS
+371 ERVESQTGRRTS

-412 TGFAGGIEVKARLL
+412 TGFAGGIEMKARLL
-426 ALEGVEMG
+426 AAEGVKMG